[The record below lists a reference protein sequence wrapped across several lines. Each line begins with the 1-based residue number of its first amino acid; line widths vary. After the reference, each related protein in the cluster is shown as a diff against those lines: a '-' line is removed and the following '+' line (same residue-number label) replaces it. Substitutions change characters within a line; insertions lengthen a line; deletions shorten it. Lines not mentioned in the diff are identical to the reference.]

1 MSLLVD
7 TSVWSLALRRNA
19 PADTAHVATLQR
31 ALAGQELVMTT
42 GVIVQEVLQGTLPT
56 ATRSLLLERFA
67 NLGFVTPD
75 RGDHIWAADLRNEC
89 RTHGVQLGTIDA
101 LIAAISIR
109 HGLTLLTSG
118 RDFDH
123 ASRWVPLHVWRAT

>member
-42 GVIVQEVLQGTLPT
+42 GVILQEVLQGTLPT

-101 LIAAISIR
+101 
-109 HGLTLLTSG
+109 T
-118 RDFDH
+118 
-123 ASRWVPLHVWRAT
+123 

>member
-42 GVIVQEVLQGTLPT
+42 GVILQEVLQGTLPT

-67 NLGFVTPD
+67 NLG
-75 RGDHIWAADLRNEC
+75 
-89 RTHGVQLGTIDA
+89 TIDA

-109 HGLTLLTSG
+109 HGLTLLTSD